1 MASKQATFGQ
11 APCWF
16 LVGLIFFVVLTS
28 MDFRSMAVPTKTPM
42 DLKSIP
48 TLDLEKIARSKN
60 KWVTPIEKKRTSQI
74 IWGAQHM
81 GAAAKL

>member
-1 MASKQATFGQ
+1 
-11 APCWF
+11 
-16 LVGLIFFVVLTS
+16 

-42 DLKSIP
+42 GLKSIP

-60 KWVTPIEKKRTSQI
+60 KWVTPIEKKNTSQI
-74 IWGAQHM
+74 VWSAQHM